1 MSNVPLLICTRRVDE
16 TNWSPNKIKTIHNR
30 SINVNKYEN
39 CLNITCIGIAI
50 PTKDI
55 LYSLMLCMTNRHQG
69 STEGCIEGGHVPRTN
84 LKRQYC

>member
-16 TNWSPNKIKTIHNR
+16 PNWSPNKIRTIHNR

-55 LYSLMLCMTNRHQG
+55 LYSLMLCMTNRHHG
-69 STEGCIEGGHVPRTN
+69 STEECTEGGHVPQTN
-84 LKRQYC
+84 LKMQSC